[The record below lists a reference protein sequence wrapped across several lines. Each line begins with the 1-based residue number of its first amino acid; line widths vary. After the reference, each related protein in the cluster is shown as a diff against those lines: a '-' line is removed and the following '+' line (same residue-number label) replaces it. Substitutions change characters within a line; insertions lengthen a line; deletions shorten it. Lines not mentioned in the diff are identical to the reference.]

1 MKDFEIVNLLAKVNG
16 NEYLTAIEDKKQV
29 AEKINSVLEECGIIE
44 EKIYTY
50 QKHNEDSDY
59 IVFEVHQPN
68 LEEDRYQVRIIAMSV
83 HLRKV
88 TENNMNFSIC
98 AEVHHLMT
106 DEIRYCAW

>member
-1 MKDFEIVNLLAKVNG
+1 MKDFEIVNLLPEVNE
-16 NEYLTAIEDKKQV
+16 NEFLTAIEDKNQV
-29 AEKINSVLEECGIIE
+29 AVKINSVLEECGVIE

-68 LEEDRYQVRIIAMSV
+68 LEEEKYQVRIIAMSV
-83 HLRKV
+83 HLRIE
-88 TENNMNFSIC
+88 TDNNMNFSIC

-106 DEIRYCAW
+106 DDIRYCAW